1 MFGGMIVF
9 GTIKA
14 VSGETGIAFEP
25 GNGVGG
31 KPGGCEGCAG
41 ISGSS
46 CGECISSSGSSFGLG
61 GD

>member
-1 MFGGMIVF
+1 MCGVIMVF
-9 GTIKA
+9 GAIK

-31 KPGGCEGCAG
+31 KLGGNEGCAG